1 MSVLYN
7 FKIKLRN
14 KLGRDNPLFYSLE
27 KAVDWIK
34 SFIPF
39 EWRYNPEFS
48 EFKKLIHET
57 EFWSKEK
64 LDEFQYEKTKA
75 LLEYAEK
82 NVPYYQKKFAD
93 YGVSSKDFVNLSDI
107 KKFPTVTKEEI
118 RDNLEQF
125 LSKEFSKSKL
135 MYVTTGG
142 STAIPFGFYQP
153 SSLEKIDLA
162 FFEHHWSWVDCHLT
176 DLSVVLRGE
185 FVGNEKKYFDYKP
198 SKKEWRFSTYFL
210 NENTFDIYFKKLNEI
225 KPDFIQ
231 AYPSAAELFAQ
242 LMLERNLKLK
252 FKLKAIMLGSENVY
266 DEQIDLIEK
275 AFDTK
280 VHTWYGQAERVCL
293 APWSKNSRLFH
304 VFPQYGLTELLDSDG
319 NEITQED
326 ETGEIVATGFYNFA
340 MPFIRYKT
348 MDLATHTNQKS
359 PDGFNYR
366 LFKRIEGR
374 LQELIVTSTGRLI
387 SMTAINMHDETFDN
401 VRQFQFYQDTPG
413 KLILKILP
421 NKNFSNVDLQ
431 RIYDNLKFKL
441 GHDTE
446 LEIKLVDSIPRTKS
460 GKLRFLDQKLEIKK
474 WNKIER
480 IR

>member
-27 KAVDWIK
+27 KAIDWIK

-441 GHDTE
+441 GNDTE

>member
-1 MSVLYN
+1 
-7 FKIKLRN
+7 
-14 KLGRDNPLFYSLE
+14 
-27 KAVDWIK
+27 
-34 SFIPF
+34 
-39 EWRYNPEFS
+39 
-48 EFKKLIHET
+48 
-57 EFWSKEK
+57 
-64 LDEFQYEKTKA
+64 
-75 LLEYAEK
+75 
-82 NVPYYQKKFAD
+82 
-93 YGVSSKDFVNLSDI
+93 
-107 KKFPTVTKEEI
+107 
-118 RDNLEQF
+118 
-125 LSKEFSKSKL
+125 
-135 MYVTTGG
+135 
-142 STAIPFGFYQP
+142 
-153 SSLEKIDLA
+153 
-162 FFEHHWSWVDCHLT
+162 
-176 DLSVVLRGE
+176 
-185 FVGNEKKYFDYKP
+185 
-198 SKKEWRFSTYFL
+198 
-210 NENTFDIYFKKLNEI
+210 
-225 KPDFIQ
+225 
-231 AYPSAAELFAQ
+231 
-242 LMLERNLKLK
+242 
-252 FKLKAIMLGSENVY
+252 
-266 DEQIDLIEK
+266 
-275 AFDTK
+275 
-280 VHTWYGQAERVCL
+280 
-293 APWSKNSRLFH
+293 
-304 VFPQYGLTELLDSDG
+304 
-319 NEITQED
+319 
-326 ETGEIVATGFYNFA
+326 VATGFYNFA